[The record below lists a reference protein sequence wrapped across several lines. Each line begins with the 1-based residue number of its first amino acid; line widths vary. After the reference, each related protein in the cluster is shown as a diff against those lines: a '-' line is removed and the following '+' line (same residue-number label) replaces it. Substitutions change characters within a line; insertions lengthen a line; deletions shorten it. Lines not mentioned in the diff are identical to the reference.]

1 MKGHAEPLTNLE
13 SVLLRLQDREV
24 QVRKDKCAFFQPQ
37 LEYLGHVIKGDGAQ
51 TSDTKVKAL
60 LGAPNP
66 TDKQQLR
73 SFLAL
78 INYYGKFI
86 PQFSTVVQPM
96 TRLLGAE
103 VPWKWD
109 KHCDEAAR
117 RSKELL
123 SSAEVLTHYDADR
136 PIQLLCDASSYGVGA
151 VLSHMYPDG
160 TPQLMAYASRTLNS
174 ANRNYSQLEKEA
186 PALIFRIKSFIFV
199 YGHASRLFT
208 DHKPLQA
215 IFGPKKGDPSV
226 AASWLQR

>member
-136 PIQLLCDASSYGVGA
+136 PIQLVCDASSYGVGA

-160 TPQLMAYASRTLNS
+160 TTQLMA
-174 ANRNYSQLEKEA
+174 YSQLEKEA

-199 YGHASRLFT
+199 YGHAFRLFT

-215 IFGPKKGDPSV
+215 IYRLKRV
-226 AASWLQR
+226 TQV